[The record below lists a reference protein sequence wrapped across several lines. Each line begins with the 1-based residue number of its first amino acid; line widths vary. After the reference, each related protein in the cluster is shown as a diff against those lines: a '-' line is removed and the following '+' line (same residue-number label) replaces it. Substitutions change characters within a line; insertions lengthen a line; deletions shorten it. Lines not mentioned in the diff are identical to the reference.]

1 MFSEVV
7 IAGLSCF
14 SGVVDI
20 PNVKDSEGMSNTS
33 VVHVNDSYACFK
45 INKASSSGGFYSDLF
60 QQEVASERFLT
71 DAQIHAQ
78 LNYNALERSFRKNSI
93 DAPMRMHKA
102 FSILAH
108 KVAVLDCSVEKALYN
123 QYDDSVD
130 VRLALK
136 YDMCLSFSC
145 FLEDTNTVMCT
156 LHKGRELL
164 FADTMSVSEFEF
176 RVGEVAKVLND
187 EACIS

>member
-1 MFSEVV
+1 MFGEVV

-14 SGVVDI
+14 SGAMDI
-20 PNVKDSEGMSNTS
+20 PNVKDYEGMSSTP
-33 VVHVNDSYACFK
+33 VVHVNESYTGFK
-45 INKASSSGGFYSDLF
+45 INSASSSGGFYSGFF
-60 QQEVASERFLT
+60 QQEVASEKFLT

-93 DAPMRMHKA
+93 DIPIRTLKA
-102 FSILAH
+102 FSMLAH
-108 KVAVLDCSVEKALYN
+108 KVAILDCSVEKALYN

-130 VRLALK
+130 VSLVLK

-145 FLEDTNTVMCT
+145 FLEDTNIVMCT

>member
-1 MFSEVV
+1 MFGGVV

-14 SGVVDI
+14 SGAMDI
-20 PNVKDSEGMSNTS
+20 PNVKDFEGMSNTPI
-33 VVHVNDSYACFK
+33 VHVNDNYTGFRV
-45 INKASSSGGFYSDLF
+45 NNASSSGSFYSDLF
-60 QQEVASERFLT
+60 QQEVASEKFLT

-78 LNYNALERSFRKNSI
+78 LNYNVLERSFRKNSI
-93 DAPMRMHKA
+93 DIPMRTFKI
-102 FSILAH
+102 FSMLAH

-156 LHKGRELL
+156 LHKGKELL

-176 RVGEVAKVLND
+176 RVGEVAKILTD